1 MNALVPVVR
10 NTNTGLITE
19 GESEFSKTKLRK
31 QLMAENPHM
40 TKREVSLMV
49 KEQTRQIQPQAAAL
63 VDAARTKGYDFTKV
77 KVSKAGN
84 LYFSLTPPPKAVRVA
99 NLSKAT
105 DADLLA
111 ELAKRGLS
119 VA

>member
-1 MNALVPVVR
+1 MNALVPSVI
-10 NTNTGLITE
+10 NTNTGLITS

-31 QLMAENPHM
+31 QLMVENPHL

-63 VDAARTKGYDFTKV
+63 VDAARNKGYDFTKV
-77 KVSKAGN
+77 KVSKSGG

-99 NLSKAT
+99 NLSKASNE
-105 DADLLA
+105 DLLA
-111 ELAKRGLS
+111 EIAKRGLS

>member
-1 MNALVPVVR
+1 MNTFVPAVV
-10 NTNTGLITE
+10 NSNTGLVTE
-19 GESEFSKTKLRK
+19 GAGEFSKTKLRK
-31 QLMAENPHM
+31 QLMAENPNM
-40 TKREVSLMV
+40 TKREVSLMLDQQV
-49 KEQTRQIQPQAAAL
+49 RQIQPQVAAL
-63 VDAARTKGYDFTKV
+63 QDAARAKGYMTTKL
-77 KVSKAGN
+77 KVSKSGN
-84 LYFSLTPPPKAVRVA
+84 IYFGMTPPAKAIRVA

>member
-1 MNALVPVVR
+1 MNTLVPSVI
-10 NTNTGLITE
+10 NTNTGLVTS

-31 QLMAENPHM
+31 LLMAENPGM

-99 NLSKAT
+99 NLSRASVE
-105 DADLLA
+105 DLVS
-111 ELAKRGLS
+111 ELAKRGVS